1 MPKSAKPTRGTIMAK
16 MNLYVVYDKIAGEC
30 GPVFEAKNDGV
41 AMRQYRHLINENPTV
56 VQDDF
61 SLMQVGTID
70 KESMI
75 IEPLQLLLDLE
86 NKELEEVVN
95 E

>member
-1 MPKSAKPTRGTIMAK
+1 MAK

-56 VQDDF
+56 DQDDF
-61 SLMQVGTID
+61 SLMKVGKID

-75 IEPLQLLLDLE
+75 IEPGQLLLDFE
-86 NKELEEVVN
+86 VKELEEVEN

>member
-1 MPKSAKPTRGTIMAK
+1 MAK

-41 AMRQYRHLINENPTV
+41 AMRQYRNLINENPTV

-86 NKELEEVVN
+86 VKELEEVVN

>member
-86 NKELEEVVN
+86 VKELEEVVN

>member
-1 MPKSAKPTRGTIMAK
+1 MAK

-56 VQDDF
+56 IQDDF

-75 IEPLQLLLDLE
+75 IEPGQLLFGLE
-86 NKELEEVVN
+86 NKEFEEVVN

>member
-1 MPKSAKPTRGTIMAK
+1 MAK

-56 VQDDF
+56 IQDDF
-61 SLMQVGTID
+61 SLIQVGTID

-75 IEPLQLLLDLE
+75 IEPGQDYHVLIDLE
-86 NKELEEVVN
+86 VKELEEK
-95 E
+95 